1 VTGVDLHPRG
11 RTWVF
16 GDGVNTDEM
25 YPGFAMRLSHEEAA
39 RHMFNATRP
48 DWPELVRPGDV
59 LVGGRRFGLGSARPV
74 PVLLKIL
81 GISCVL
87 ADEFTS
93 LFLRNCINHG
103 LPVLAVPGVSAA
115 FAEGQHAEVDI
126 EQARVVNVETG
137 QELTGR
143 RYPDLVLDLLRHG
156 GVVPDLVRR
165 GLIAEEAA

>member
-1 VTGVDLHPRG
+1 MSVDLHPHG

-25 YPGFAMRLSHEEAA
+25 YPGFAMRLPPEEAA
-39 RHMFNATRP
+39 QHMFNATRQ
-48 DWPELVRPGDV
+48 DWPGLVTPGDV
-59 LVGGRRFGLGSARPV
+59 LIGGRRFGLGSARPV

-103 LPVLAVPGVSAA
+103 LPAVAVPGVSAA
-115 FAEGQHAEVDI
+115 FKEGQQALVD
-126 EQARVVNVETG
+126 VEAAHVRNMATG
-137 QELTGR
+137 TELTGR
-143 RYPDLVLDLLRHG
+143 PYPDLVLELLRHG
-156 GVVPDLVRR
+156 GVVPSLVRR
-165 GLIAEEAA
+165 GLVAEDVT